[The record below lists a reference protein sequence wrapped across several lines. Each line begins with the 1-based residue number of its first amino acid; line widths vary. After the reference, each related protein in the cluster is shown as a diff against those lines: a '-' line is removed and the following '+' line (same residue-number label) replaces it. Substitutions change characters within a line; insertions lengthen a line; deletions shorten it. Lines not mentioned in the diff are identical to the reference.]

1 MKKILVSACL
11 AGIPCRYD
19 GKSQPHPVIVR
30 WVKQGIAVPVCP
42 ECEGG
47 LKVPRTPCEII
58 VADGNQK
65 VYNEDHKDLTEAYEA
80 GARAALKLAREN
92 GCTRAVLKAKS
103 PSCGCGQIYDGT
115 FTHTLKEGNGVT
127 TALLLK
133 KGLAVST
140 EAALADQDEEDFMSE
155 KIKLGVVFGGQSGEH
170 EVARMSAYNVLSVI
184 DQDKY
189 EITTI
194 GITKDGRWLIYSGD
208 WDKLPD
214 GSWQDDTD
222 HLRSDFSIFTD
233 PAITDI
239 DIFFPIM
246 HGPMGEDGTI
256 QGVFEMMGKPY
267 VGCGVLASS
276 VGMDK
281 VISKI
286 VFESA
291 GIPIVPYVY
300 FYKRDWEKRSEELVN
315 QVETE
320 LQYPVFI
327 KPVNMGSSVGIT
339 KAHNAK
345 EFVAGVN
352 HALNYDSKILVE
364 TGIDGREIECAV
376 LEENG
381 EITTAI
387 PGEIKASKEFYD
399 YEAKYAEDQHSEIVI
414 PANLS
419 DEILNRIRAYAVK
432 AFAAIDG
439 SGLTRVDFFVDHHTY
454 AIYINEVN
462 TLPGFT
468 NISMYPKMWENMG
481 MSYADLVEKIIQ
493 TAARKKVTAY
503 TLQ

>member
-1 MKKILVSACL
+1 
-11 AGIPCRYD
+11 
-19 GKSQPHPVIVR
+19 
-30 WVKQGIAVPVCP
+30 
-42 ECEGG
+42 
-47 LKVPRTPCEII
+47 
-58 VADGNQK
+58 
-65 VYNEDHKDLTEAYEA
+65 
-80 GARAALKLAREN
+80 
-92 GCTRAVLKAKS
+92 
-103 PSCGCGQIYDGT
+103 
-115 FTHTLKEGNGVT
+115 
-127 TALLLK
+127 
-133 KGLAVST
+133 
-140 EAALADQDEEDFMSE
+140 MSE

-345 EFVAGVN
+345 EFVDGVN
-352 HALNYDSKILVE
+352 KALNYDSKILVE

-419 DEILNRIRAYAVK
+419 DEILNRIRSYAVK